1 MTIRQFV
8 SDLGGM
14 GKGELQCKSLE
25 WHEDL
30 AEALLEAD
38 IENLRSSIKSI
49 RLVPLRDGSY
59 V

>member
-1 MTIRQFV
+1 V

-49 RLVPLRDGSY
+49 RLVPLRDGSC